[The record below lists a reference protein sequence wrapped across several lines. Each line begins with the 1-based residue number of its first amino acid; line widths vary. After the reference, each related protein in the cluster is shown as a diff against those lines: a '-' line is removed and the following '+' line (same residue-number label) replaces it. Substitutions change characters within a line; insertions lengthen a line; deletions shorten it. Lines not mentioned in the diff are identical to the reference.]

1 MPRFSPAP
9 ALAAALLSFAT
20 AAASATA
27 SPSLDVLPLWDFDRP
42 ERSEQRFRA
51 ALPTV
56 AGDDRLI
63 LLTQIARTYSLRG
76 WFDEA
81 HRLLDRIEA
90 VLPQSTAPAARVRYH
105 LERGR
110 SFRSAS
116 QPNLARPHFD
126 LAMTIAQAAGEEALA
141 LGAIHMLALTETG
154 DAALDWNRRGIAAAR
169 AAKDPAAQR
178 WALSMLNNL
187 GLALREQGRLAEALA
202 AFEDNQREAERLQ
215 LPARRDLARWQIART
230 LREMRRH
237 EEALKIQR
245 QLEAGSAQV
254 DGFVLEEIA
263 ELLHALGREA
273 EARPYFARAYTLL
286 SPLPAAQRPSRE
298 RLARLRALSGP

>member
-1 MPRFSPAP
+1 LSSAAVAAGAP
-9 ALAAALLSFAT
+9 AAA
-20 AAASATA
+20 
-27 SPSLDVLPLWDFDRP
+27 SLDVLPLWDFDHP

-76 WFDEA
+76 WFDDA

-90 VLPQSTAPAARVRYH
+90 VLPQSTTPAVRVRYH

-110 SFRSAS
+110 SFRSAG
-116 QPNLARPHFD
+116 QLERARPHFD
-126 LAMTIAQAAGEEALA
+126 LALTIAQATGEEALA
-141 LGAIHMLALTETG
+141 LDAIHMLALGETG
-154 DAALDWNRRGIAAAR
+154 DAALELHRRGIAAAR

-178 WALSMLNNL
+178 WAVSMLNNL

-202 AFEDNQREAERLQ
+202 VFEDNQREAERLQ
-215 LPARRDLARWQIART
+215 LPARRDVARWQIART

-237 EEALKIQR
+237 EEALSIQR

-263 ELLHALGREA
+263 ELLHALGRTA
-273 EARPYFARAYTLL
+273 EARPYFARAHTLL
-286 SPLPAAQRPSRE
+286 SQLPAAQRPPPE
-298 RLARLRALSGP
+298 RLARLRALGRP